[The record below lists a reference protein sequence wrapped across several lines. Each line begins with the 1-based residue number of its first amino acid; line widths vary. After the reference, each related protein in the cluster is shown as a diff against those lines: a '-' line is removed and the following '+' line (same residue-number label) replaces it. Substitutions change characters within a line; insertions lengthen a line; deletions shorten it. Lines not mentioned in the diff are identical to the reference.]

1 MPLVQWKDEYSVGID
16 AVDYEHKQLIELIN
30 RLGEELAAENSK
42 LTVPA
47 FFGDLLRVFFRLLL
61 TFAAAFPIGDIY
73 RRYDE
78 SSTSLQGRQQTET
91 LRIDHR
97 R

>member
-30 RLGEELAAENSK
+30 RLGEELAPENSK

-47 FFGDLLRVFFRLLL
+47 FFL
-61 TFAAAFPIGDIY
+61 AIY
-73 RRYDE
+73 REE
-78 SSTSLQGRQQTET
+78 SRLILHFTSAFEPAYWLKARIERRALTVKLLFHRQSYRQGFR
-91 LRIDHR
+91 
-97 R
+97 